1 MDPMTTRSR
10 AAAPGFFAR
19 LQARAI
25 GYKYPNRMS
34 RRDSPMASVHRLIAR
49 ACARFLADRCFTLAS
64 SLAYASLLAVVPLIA
79 IVLVVLS
86 RFPLFDVMREE
97 AEGALFQYFAPSFG
111 EEAQAYLARF
121 VANTGQLTAL
131 GLVGL
136 AGSALILLM
145 TIEDAFNIIWRVA
158 EPRRAGY
165 RLLVYVA
172 ALALGSILVGAALT
186 LSTSAYAASAWL
198 GLGQEATRLL
208 PLPLTTAGFALLYG
222 LLPGRGVHLLPA
234 LVAAFV
240 AAALFEL
247 LKAGFAAY
255 IRLFPAYA
263 TIYGALSVLPLFLIW
278 MYCAWA
284 VVLWGAELAAAWEE
298 TAAKPVSS

>member
-1 MDPMTTRSR
+1 
-10 AAAPGFFAR
+10 
-19 LQARAI
+19 
-25 GYKYPNRMS
+25 
-34 RRDSPMASVHRLIAR
+34 MASAHRLIAR
-49 ACARFLADRCFTLAS
+49 ASARFLADRCFTLAA

-86 RFPLFDVMREE
+86 RFPLFETMLDE
-97 AEGALFQYFAPSFG
+97 AEGAMFQYFAPSFG
-111 EEAQAYLARF
+111 AEAQAYLARF
-121 VANTGQLTAL
+121 VANTGELTAL
-131 GLVGL
+131 GLFGV

-145 TIEDAFNIIWRVA
+145 TIEDAFNIIWRVPQ
-158 EPRRAGY
+158 PRRAGY

-172 ALALGSILVGAALT
+172 ALALGSILVGTALM
-186 LSTSAYAASAWL
+186 LSTSVFAASAWL
-198 GLGQEATRLL
+198 GLDRVATQLL
-208 PLPLTTAGFALLYG
+208 PLPLTTAGFALLYW
-222 LLPGRGVHLLPA
+222 LLPGRAVHFLPA

-255 IRLFPAYA
+255 VRLFPAYA

-298 TAAKPVSS
+298 TATGPTRAPINS